1 MFGDLEH
8 ATHLADR
15 WLGFFKL
22 DLASSTNEFLA
33 NGAAACILHDIGKAN
48 TGFQVA
54 VRGQPGSQAIYHEH
68 LSALIL
74 SHSATD
80 RWFRGIRNFDRDIMT
95 ASIVGHHLRADHESF
110 ALSPPNSEVRAFQ
123 LKATAL
129 YEILNAFA
137 GWLGSE
143 PSFLHGLDESWSVS
157 SPQFDIVSEDFRRQQ
172 HNLKRE
178 LRQNP
183 HRRQLLMAV
192 RAALILADSAG
203 SGLLREGQPIE
214 KWIETAFD
222 DGALLSGDAV
232 EQKVIVP
239 RIEQLRQNAKNP
251 WTRWHDFQLAADRLP
266 ERTLLLAP
274 CGSGK
279 TLAAWRWIS
288 AQAARRP
295 VARVI
300 FLYPTRGTATEGF
313 RDYVSWAPEADAALV
328 HGTSEYE
335 LGGMFE
341 NVQDDRR
348 QKNFTTE
355 DRLFALA
362 YWQRRIFSATVD
374 QFLGFMQYSYRSVC
388 LMPLLCDSAVVIDEV
403 HSFDKA
409 LFSSLKAFLREFRVP
424 VLCMTASLPNVRIE
438 DLKDC
443 GLVLFPDDPTQ
454 FSDLQRKAD
463 LPRYSVA
470 RLKDA
475 IEAEAVARTALGRG
489 KRVLW
494 VVNTVDRCQ
503 RLAQRLNAL
512 CYHSRFRLN
521 DRRVRHREAVD
532 AFSPKGGAVI
542 AVTTQVCEMS
552 LDLDAQVLISETAP
566 VTSMIQ
572 RMGRCNRFAGEGGL
586 PGEVYFYTPEKNRPY
601 GDEDLRGSD
610 AFVAALD
617 GQAASQTRLQ
627 ALLEQF
633 GPSDVEVTRY
643 AAFVESGPWA
653 LSREEPLR
661 DIDEFTVEAILD
673 SDVPEYS
680 ILRKE
685 HKPVDGLI
693 VPVPR
698 KSATPDARIESW
710 RRVAPASHYD
720 PRWGFMKEANGKEE

>member
-1 MFGDLEH
+1 MFGDLGH
-8 ATHLADR
+8 PTRLTGR

-22 DLASSTNEFLA
+22 DPETSAKAFFTN
-33 NGAAACILHDIGKAN
+33 GIAACILHDIGKAN
-48 TGFQVA
+48 TGFQAA
-54 VRGQPGSQAIYHEH
+54 VRGQGGSQAIYHEH

-80 RWFRGIRNFDRDIMT
+80 LWFRGIRDFDRDIVT
-95 ASIVGHHLRADHESF
+95 AAVVGHHLRADHESF
-110 ALSPPNSEVRAFQ
+110 AYPPSNSEAKAFR
-123 LKATAL
+123 LETTAL

-137 GWLGSE
+137 GWFDSE
-143 PSFLHGLDESWSVS
+143 PSYLSGLDEDWSVS
-157 SPQFDIVSEDFRRQQ
+157 TPQFDRMSEGFRRQQ
-172 HNLKRE
+172 HDLKLEFRHDA
-178 LRQNP
+178 R
-183 HRRQLLMAV
+183 RRQLLMAV

-203 SGLLREGQPIE
+203 SGLPREGQSIE
-214 KWIETAFD
+214 KWLQAAFD
-222 DGALLSGDAV
+222 DRHIMGGDTIDL
-232 EQKVIVP
+232 KVIAP
-239 RIEQLRQNAKNP
+239 RIEQLKNSAKNP
-251 WTRWHDFQLAADRLP
+251 WTGWHDFQLAAENLP

-335 LGGMFE
+335 LEGMFE
-341 NVQDDRR
+341 DVQDDRR

-374 QFLGFMQYSYRSVC
+374 QFLGFMQNFYRSVC
-388 LMPLLCDSAVVIDEV
+388 LMPLLCDSVVVIDEV

-409 LFSSLKAFLREFRVP
+409 LFSCLKAFLREFRVP
-424 VLCMTASLPNVRIE
+424 VLCMTASLPSARIR
-438 DLKDC
+438 DLNDC
-443 GLVLFPDDPTQ
+443 GLTSFPDDLTQ
-454 FSDLQRKAD
+454 FTDLQRKANM
-463 LPRYSVA
+463 PRYSVTH
-470 RLKDA
+470 LEDA
-475 IEAEAVARTALGRG
+475 VEAEAVARTAMEHG

-512 CYHSRFRLN
+512 CYHSRFKLD
-521 DRRVRHREAVD
+521 DRKERHRKAVD
-532 AFSPKGGAVI
+532 AFQPEGSAVI

-572 RMGRCNRFAGEGGL
+572 RMGRCNRFAADGGPL
-586 PGEVYFYTPEKNRPY
+586 GEVYFYAPEKKWPY
-601 GDEDLRGSD
+601 DDADLQGAD
-610 AFVAALD
+610 AFVDILD
-617 GQAASQTRLQ
+617 GQAAGQTRLQ
-627 ALLEQF
+627 ALLEAL
-633 GPSDVEVTRY
+633 GPNDVEVSRY
-643 AAFVESGPWA
+643 TAFVEDNPWA
-653 LSREEPLR
+653 MSREVSLR
-661 DIDEFTVEAILD
+661 DIDEFTVNAILD
-673 SDVPEYS
+673 SDLDEYTR
-680 ILRKE
+680 LRKE

-693 VPVPR
+693 VPVPK
-698 KSATPDARIESW
+698 KSAIPDRRVESW

-720 PRWGFMKEANGKEE
+720 PRWGFMKEANGKD